1 MRLNSDREGQRL
13 FRWVSVGVCLIYG
26 GRSRQRSKKVQ
37 VPAHHLYLGKA
48 SCCMSYVLRGPM
60 PSLSFNS
67 GKLFLEG
74 SSYRDTYQR
83 HLHGHLLIFGWWPR
97 FLFPN
102 RPHPCSPISR
112 YVSFVNL
119 NIIQMIF
126 MPVITCDWCAKQED
140 VDFGVI
146 SILCRSAAFSVLNGY
161 LAFIPLSPASR
172 ASTEFCGTINADA
185 KRMARALKFG

>member
-1 MRLNSDREGQRL
+1 MA
-13 FRWVSVGVCLIYG
+13 VGV
-26 GRSRQRSKKVQ
+26 GRDPKKLQ
-37 VPAHHLYLGKA
+37 VPAHHLYSYLGKA

-67 GKLFLEG
+67 GKLVLEG
-74 SSYRDTYQR
+74 SCYRDTKNTNKTRTPLYQR
-83 HLHGHLLIFGWWPR
+83 HLHGHLLIFGCWPR

-102 RPHPCSPISR
+102 RPPPRSPISR
-112 YVSFVNL
+112 CVSFVNL

-161 LAFIPLSPASR
+161 LAFIPLFPASR
-172 ASTEFCGTINADA
+172 ASMELASSLNVGKTVLSAIPDWFAPA
-185 KRMARALKFG
+185 SY